1 MSKMSGTLMSVH
13 VTDKMPS
20 IMVKN
25 TYLQLH
31 SLNFSYENFPHN
43 HQLSKKVQERNRHHR
58 IKVNMKEV
66 QTRDFSLTYEEK

>member
-25 TYLQLH
+25 TYQQLH
-31 SLNFSYENFPHN
+31 SLKFSYE
-43 HQLSKKVQERNRHHR
+43 
-58 IKVNMKEV
+58 
-66 QTRDFSLTYEEK
+66 TFSA